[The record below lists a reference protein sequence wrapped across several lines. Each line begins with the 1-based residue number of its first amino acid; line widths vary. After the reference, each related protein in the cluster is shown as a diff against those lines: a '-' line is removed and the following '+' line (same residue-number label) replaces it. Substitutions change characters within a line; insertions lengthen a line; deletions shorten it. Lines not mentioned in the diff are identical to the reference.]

1 MAVVPRVDDIGTE
14 IIVDMQVTITGATGL
29 SFDVRKPSY
38 PETGGTDTWVPSI
51 YNVQYLR
58 YVIQTGDLDEEGTY
72 WIVPKLT
79 LGTWSGA
86 GDPVSFKVYGL
97 FEE

>member
-1 MAVVPRVDDIGTE
+1 MAVVPRIGDVGTE
-14 IIVDMQVTITGATGL
+14 IIVDMQTDVTSATGL

-38 PETGGTDTWVPSI
+38 PETGGTDTWTPVA
-51 YNVQYLR
+51 YNTNYLK
-58 YVIQTGDLDEEGTY
+58 YTIQTGDLDEEGTY

-79 LGTWSGA
+79 LGTWKGA
-86 GDPVSFKVYGL
+86 GDPVSFRVYGL